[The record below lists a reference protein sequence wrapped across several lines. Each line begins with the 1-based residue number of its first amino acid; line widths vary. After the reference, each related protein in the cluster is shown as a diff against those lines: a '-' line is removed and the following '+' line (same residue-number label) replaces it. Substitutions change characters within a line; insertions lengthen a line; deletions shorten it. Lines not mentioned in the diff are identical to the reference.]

1 MPQIEN
7 DCQFR
12 IVRGQK
18 PPTVRE
24 GALLLR
30 PTPLSTLPSR
40 SGFCLTLFRR
50 PVEEGVNRVEQNHS
64 GSDHRAGC
72 HGSPK
77 DIPLGKFPDCQ
88 QAGHNRD
95 YDASACRPERDSPD
109 HRGIQEA
116 SLSFALLRVLQV
128 IHLELSH
135 WNDYQVGAHRTQL
148 GHGRKP
154 QRQVSRIVADPHMQL
169 HPIALRIV
177 GRKL

>member
-12 IVRGQK
+12 IVRGRN
-18 PPTVRE
+18 PDRE
-24 GALLLR
+24 GGCIVVA
-30 PTPLSTLPSR
+30 PHAVEHPPSR

-50 PVEEGVNRVEQNHS
+50 PVEEGVNRVEQNHT
-64 GSDHRAGC
+64 GADHRTGC
-72 HGSPK
+72 HGAPK

-88 QAGHNRD
+88 QAGNYRD